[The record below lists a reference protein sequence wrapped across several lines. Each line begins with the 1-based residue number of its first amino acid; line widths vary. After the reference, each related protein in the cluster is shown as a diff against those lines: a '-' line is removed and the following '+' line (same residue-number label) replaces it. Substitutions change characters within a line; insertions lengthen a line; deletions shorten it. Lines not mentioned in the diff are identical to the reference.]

1 MITGLDQG
9 WRGRAACL
17 GMDTDMFFHQ
27 VGASVHVRQA
37 LKVCNGDADR
47 PPCPVKDECLEFALS
62 FAKEDDIAGVF
73 GGLTPAE
80 RQKIRKQRRD
90 DQRDGLSII
99 ERAAPAGEGSFVH
112 QLGQL
117 LSLIHDAVSDD
128 AVARQKPL

>member
-1 MITGLDQG
+1 
-9 WRGRAACL
+9 
-17 GMDTDMFFHQ
+17 MDTDMFFHQ